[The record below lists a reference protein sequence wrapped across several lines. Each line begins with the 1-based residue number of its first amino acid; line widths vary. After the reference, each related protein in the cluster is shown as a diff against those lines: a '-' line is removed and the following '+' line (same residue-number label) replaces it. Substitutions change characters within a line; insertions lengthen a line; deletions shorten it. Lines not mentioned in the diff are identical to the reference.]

1 MCELLVS
8 WVIKISSIK
17 APCPAPYHENQERL
31 IFSTFLTC
39 SLQPCAGLRLPQPL
53 SLDGLSP
60 SLADLVQGTVD
71 CAEACPPHFLLSSS
85 ARLPPR
91 SQLHHRQHSTEAAA
105 WARGWGGGTPV
116 SASLSEP
123 PPHRGLGTL
132 PGDALRFL
140 ATLLQTISPAPC
152 GALLGFLGIWSLLHP
167 PCTPLFS
174 GQPWDAYIRHCRHPL
189 CVSPFCPAVA
199 PQ

>member
-1 MCELLVS
+1 MLACVCHSLSL
-8 WVIKISSIK
+8 WMACLHRWPISSRARWI
-17 APCPAPYHENQERL
+17 ALRPAR
-31 IFSTFLTC
+31 TT
-39 SLQPCAGLRLPQPL
+39 
-53 SLDGLSP
+53 
-60 SLADLVQGTVD
+60 
-71 CAEACPPHFLLSSS
+71 SSS
-85 ARLPPR
+85 PPLPAYLRAP
-91 SQLHHRQHSTEAAA
+91 SSITDSTALKL
-105 WARGWGGGTPV
+105 RPGHGDGGGGTPV

-140 ATLLQTISPAPC
+140 ATLLQTISPALC